1 MRSRGRAG
9 SITTNA
15 EATVTRGDAGKSL
28 RAAKLPTN
36 RDKKNCEMHFSLEIR
51 QHTET

>member
-1 MRSRGRAG
+1 VAG
-9 SITTNA
+9 SITTYA
-15 EATVTRGDAGKSL
+15 EATVTEETREKSL

-36 RDKKNCEMHFSLEIR
+36 RDKKNCEMHFWVEIR